1 VEESVEGEPKVESVE
16 FPGKLNA
23 SIDELA
29 QKIAAI
35 PFYSV
40 QKSEGSLEVAR
51 IESRNVHK
59 MPFLFYIIN
68 IGPASMQVTYSIAP
82 GSSDRLRRADV
93 IRNVASFLAILGD
106 SFEVDTGKFLQY
118 VDSSL
123 ANLISGLSQSYST
136 LFNKYDALLNEYV
149 EDKKL
154 LHELEASNRNLTI
167 QTSQLNDDN
176 KALTQQLKSLQTYS
190 DESLMAMIQ
199 DWLDVHNSSIDVGE
213 FAKAYKVT
221 EPRVEQILDR
231 MVSMGYIELKS

>member
-1 VEESVEGEPKVESVE
+1 MEESAEGEPRVESVE
-16 FPGKLNA
+16 FPGRLNV
-23 SIDELA
+23 SVDDLA
-29 QKIAAI
+29 QKISSI
-35 PFYSV
+35 PFYSA
-40 QKSEGSLEVAR
+40 QKSEGALEVAR

-59 MPFLFYIIN
+59 MPFLFYIIR
-68 IGPASMQVTYSIAP
+68 IGPAFMQVTYSIAP

-93 IRNVASFLAILGD
+93 IRNVASFLAIIGD
-106 SFEVDTGKFLQY
+106 GFEVDTGKFLQY

-123 ANLISGLSQSYST
+123 TNLIGGLSQSYST

-149 EDKKL
+149 EGRKL
-154 LHELEASNRNLTI
+154 LQEFESSNRNLTI
-167 QTSQLNDDN
+167 QTSQLNEDN

>member
-1 VEESVEGEPKVESVE
+1 MEESSEGEPKVESVE
-16 FPGKLNA
+16 FPGRLTA
-23 SIDELA
+23 SIDDVA
-29 QKIAAI
+29 QKVASI
-35 PFYSV
+35 PFYST
-40 QKSEGSLEVAR
+40 QKGGDALEVAR
-51 IESRNVHK
+51 VESRNIHK
-59 MPFLFYIIN
+59 MPFLFYIIK
-68 IGPASMQVTYSIAP
+68 IGQGSLQVTYSIVP

-93 IRNVASFLAILGD
+93 IRNVASFLAIVGD
-106 SFEVDTGKFLQY
+106 SFEIDTSKFLQY
-118 VDSSL
+118 VDSVL
-123 ANLISGLSQSYST
+123 TNLISGLSQSYST

-154 LHELEASNRNLTI
+154 LKELEASSKNLTI
-167 QTSQLNDDN
+167 QTSQLNEEN

-213 FAKAYKVT
+213 FAKAYKVA